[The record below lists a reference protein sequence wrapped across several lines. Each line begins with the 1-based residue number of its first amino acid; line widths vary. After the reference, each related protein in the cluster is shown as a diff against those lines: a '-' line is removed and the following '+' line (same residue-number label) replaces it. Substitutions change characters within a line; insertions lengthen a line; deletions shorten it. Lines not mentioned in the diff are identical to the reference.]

1 MAGARL
7 SALLGLLLLLGAAAA
22 PPSRA
27 DWLGSEGRAGTLR
40 ASRAAAARVVAP
52 VSEDARLQ
60 SAVDGE
66 FDGRRGGFLGLAAW
80 LDGGH
85 NPELLANARALDR
98 SKHYPAFPFDGRI
111 AIATGL
117 AFVGAA
123 LANAGGVGGG
133 GLFVPMFNLLLNF
146 DAKTS
151 AALSKA
157 MIMGGMI
164 ASFVFNVQLKHP
176 TLNRPLIDYDI
187 ALLLQPLLLLGISV
201 GVSCNVMFPPWLI
214 IFLLTV
220 LLLLMSYKTIRT
232 GIKTWKK
239 EARHLQ
245 DKMSRSSSF
254 RRPHEDIQHQQD
266 GEPAEG
272 QYNTLPP
279 EEKDIDD
286 WPTYVSVADSG
297 MLVEDK
303 HEVSASVP
311 EEGSLEQ
318 GLLHGT
324 PKPAFKRTPSFL
336 ENLHIGKPLEKPVQ
350 MVNWSAVL
358 VLCFVWICFLA
369 VQILK
374 VHAPVCGPVYWLLN
388 FSQTP
393 VALVA
398 TVYGARKLQALHKL
412 RLAGDH
418 PLGAYKAG
426 EVQWGAGRVAIF
438 PLYAL
443 VAGTMG
449 GLLGIGGGM
458 VMGPVLLELGILPQ
472 VTCATTAF
480 IVVFSSSMSVAE
492 FYLMGRI
499 PIDYALYFSA
509 VCMVAALLGL
519 SIVRA
524 VVVRYGKASI
534 VIFALATVIG
544 ASAIVM
550 GIIGG
555 ERIWE
560 SYRHGDDMGFHSL
573 CNN

>member
-1 MAGARL
+1 MSAGMGLRSPAARL
-7 SALLGLLLLLGAAAA
+7 AALLGLLLLLGAAAA

-27 DWLGSEGRAGTLR
+27 DWRRAAGDSAEEGAGALR
-40 ASRAAAARVVAP
+40 ASRAAAARGGAVI
-52 VSEDARLQ
+52 SEDARSH
-60 SAVDGE
+60 SAVHGAPD
-66 FDGRRGGFLGLAAW
+66 DRRGGFLGLAAW
-80 LDGGH
+80 LDGGR
-85 NPELLANARALDR
+85 NPELLANARALDHSR
-98 SKHYPAFPFDGRI
+98 DFPAFPFDSRI

-176 TLNRPLIDYDI
+176 TLDRPLIDYDI

-220 LLLLMSYKTIRT
+220 LLLLMSYKTIGT

-239 EARHLQ
+239 ETQ
-245 DKMSRSSSF
+245 D
-254 RRPHEDIQHQQD
+254 E
-266 GEPAEG
+266 EPAEG
-272 QYNTLPP
+272 QYNTLPS
-279 EEKDIDD
+279 EEKDVDD
-286 WPTYVSVADSG
+286 WPTYVSAADSG

-303 HEVSASVP
+303 QEVDASVAQQ
-311 EEGSLEQ
+311 GSLEQ

-324 PKPAFKRTPSFL
+324 PRPAFKRTPSFL
-336 ENLHIGKPLEKPVQ
+336 ENLHIGKPLEKPIQ

-358 VLCFVWICFLA
+358 VLCFVWICFLS

-388 FSQTP
+388 FLQIP

-398 TVYGARKLQALHKL
+398 TVYGARKLQALHRL
-412 RLAGDH
+412 RLVGDH

-426 EVQWGAGRVAIF
+426 EVQWGAGQVAIF

-480 IVVFSSSMSVAE
+480 IVVFSSSMSVVE

-524 VVVRYGKASI
+524 VVVRCGKASI

-544 ASAIVM
+544 VSAIVM

-560 SYRHGDDMGFHSL
+560 SYERGDDMGFHSL
-573 CNN
+573 CSE